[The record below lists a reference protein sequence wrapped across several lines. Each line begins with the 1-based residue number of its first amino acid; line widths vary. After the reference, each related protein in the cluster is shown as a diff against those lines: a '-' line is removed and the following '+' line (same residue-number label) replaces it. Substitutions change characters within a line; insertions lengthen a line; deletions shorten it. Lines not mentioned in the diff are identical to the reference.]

1 MNKCHVECLPE
12 EVLMLNLGVGF
23 TREIIEHHKGSG
35 AVCVALAEGENLFGL
50 IDEDPQRELQHPYYD
65 KLYKKPESEEH
76 NIRYS
81 IDSKKKNK
89 LVFIKPSFEPWLIE
103 IARKSRV
110 HMSDYNLS
118 DDPDILHREINFK
131 KADLQKL
138 LHHLIKIKCPAIIR
152 LKNII
157 NSSSI

>member
-23 TREIIEHHKGSG
+23 TRDIIEHHKGSG
-35 AVCVALAEGENLFGL
+35 AVCVALSEGENLFGL
-50 IDEDPQRELQHPYYD
+50 IDEDPQRELQHPYYE

-81 IDSKKKNK
+81 IDTKKKNK
-89 LVFIKPSFEPWLIE
+89 LVFIKPSFETWIIE
-103 IARKSRV
+103 VAKKSKV
-110 HMSDYNLS
+110 KMSNFNLS
-118 DDPDILHREINFK
+118 DDPDKLHGEINFK

-138 LHHLIKIKCPAIIR
+138 FHHLKKIKSPAIIW
-152 LKNII
+152 LITII
-157 NSSSI
+157 NS